1 MSFKF
6 TSQRLLNGLFEP
18 EGIYLSPPFAGEQP
32 ADQLWSDNADYYGQW
47 NYNGVPLKG
56 HPGVD
61 FLMDAGSDILA
72 TDAGRVVEIS
82 VERDGLERY
91 LKIEHRWGESVYALL
106 GEIHVESGQS
116 VSRGEVVASLPEDYP
131 DSSDNPGASNRP
143 GKRSFHFAVRIQPF
157 NRYDGWG
164 GFSDPLPYLPAG
176 SVLLPE
182 EANALVPQ
190 PGKAHPMVN
199 DRPGLRRP

>member
-32 ADQLWSDNADYYGQW
+32 ADQLWADNSDYYGQW

-61 FLMDAGSDILA
+61 FLMDEGSPILA

-91 LKIEHRWGESVYALL
+91 LKIEHRWGESIYALL

-116 VSRGEVVASLPEDYP
+116 VSRGEVVASLPTDTP
-131 DSSDNPGASNRP
+131 DGADTAGMQS
-143 GKRSFHFAVRIQPF
+143 KRTLHFAVRIQPF

-176 SVLLPE
+176 AVLLPE
-182 EANALVPQ
+182 DASALYPDQV
-190 PGKAHPMVN
+190 KVHPMVN
-199 DRPGLRRP
+199 DRSGVRRP